1 MLLNPEEFPAMYQGV
16 LDAVARGE
24 LSEDRI
30 DEALGRVLLAKA
42 AL

>member
-1 MLLNPEEFPAMYQGV
+1 MYQGV

>member
-1 MLLNPEEFPAMYQGV
+1 MYQGV

-24 LSEDRI
+24 LSEDCI

-42 AL
+42 TL